1 MKRSTFLKTLVAAPA
16 AIKVVAL
23 GAKPQLG
30 GIPIT
35 IEGTGSELIISESKG
50 WQPTKRRGD
59 LIFEY
64 INNGQIGLVDLHKAW
79 LDAEMLDVEFD
90 NSKWVGVINNVQIDN
105 ELIKVYMAVIQA

>member
-64 INNGQIGLVDLHKAW
+64 INKPTMNSMTKKTALIQYFDCISSSKLIVNSLSDFFISFSLGLGLG
-79 LDAEMLDVEFD
+79 LDII
-90 NSKWVGVINNVQIDN
+90 S
-105 ELIKVYMAVIQA
+105 